1 MKGRWVLGLIVV
13 LLVAALA
20 FAPMAEVEPG
30 QVDWME
36 LINTVLGVIVTFL
49 VTKALPVGLQAGEA
63 YFEKLKAEIEVHRW
77 NTAKIIV
84 ENAVCTAEQLGLTE
98 VIKDKKEYAVS
109 LAQEWLNGA
118 GIEMDLASIEDMIE
132 AEVNKQFGG
141 E

>member
-84 ENAVCTAEQLGLTE
+84 ENAVRTAEQLGLTE
-98 VIKDKKEYAVS
+98 VIRDKKEYAVS